1 MKRFGLLITLALAIT
16 IGGVYA
22 TWVYSQ
28 TNDVADITGAKA
40 IQLTGATFEGSY
52 GTYNID
58 VSGVSLTV
66 DPKPGTA
73 HTTSLL
79 VDGDVKI
86 TFTPS
91 TYSPVEVKN
100 NGVETKYYFTLSNSN
115 WTYDDGAG
123 EKSIIAI
130 NHPDEKHDITWT
142 KEDNGTFTYTISAAD
157 LLDHLTLTEFSLD
170 TKTDYDAYDAVLPL
184 GQVVIHV
191 TDGQGVAA
199 VQD

>member
-130 NHPDEKHDITWT
+130 NHPDEKHDITT
-142 KEDNGTFTYTISAAD
+142 
-157 LLDHLTLTEFSLD
+157 LDVSQLKQSTE
-170 TKTDYDAYDAVLPL
+170 DYDRSAPTVCIVQKSLSWNT
-184 GQVVIHV
+184 IHPMLESYYKIYLSCHNQYC
-191 TDGQGVAA
+191 DYLL
-199 VQD
+199 